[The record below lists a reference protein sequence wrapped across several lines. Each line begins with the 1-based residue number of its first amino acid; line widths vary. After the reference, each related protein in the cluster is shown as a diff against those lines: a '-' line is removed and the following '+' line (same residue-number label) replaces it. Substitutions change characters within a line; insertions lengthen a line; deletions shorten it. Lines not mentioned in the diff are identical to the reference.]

1 MLHKLH
7 VTKVNR
13 ILYEG
18 WSGSIPAK
26 LREEVADLYLSRY
39 KNIIHW
45 GTGFNPTSDKFDS
58 LYTDMT
64 WVKVNRNNQDLE
76 HEDLLHYTDMLVN
89 TLLIHYILYLTYSN

>member
-7 VTKVNR
+7 VTKVIR
-13 ILYEG
+13 ILYE
-18 WSGSIPAK
+18 GSIPAK

-89 TLLIHYILYLTYSN
+89 ILLIHFILYLNYSNRY